1 MSFFITFICTISK
14 YCNAMHCYISLA
26 VWVLTN
32 IFECEAPDDTVPA
45 ALGVEEGAGDADL

>member
-1 MSFFITFICTISK
+1 MYIRKHCDISF
-14 YCNAMHCYISLA
+14 A

-45 ALGVEEGAGDADL
+45 ALGVEEGAGDANL